1 MYLNMYAIMRETCLH
16 LCMYIFS
23 YCILYRS
30 VVQVVLH
37 RTLLCSIGMHR
48 LVFSCMVFSIFL
60 LHCTI
65 VNRKRLGWV
74 AVNLMIFDDH
84 RCMYCNICCIVVCFD
99 AGTVVCIV
107 TSAILCIVHCIC
119 EWSLC
124 SISKY
129 CVVMCRIVSCQCCVV
144 ACTVTV
150 VCFMVHVSIVV
161 CIVVRIGVRIFLT
174 QCSASHSMHC
184 SMRRGMSLYCI
195 VVLYCLVV
203 CCVGLCGVLS
213 CLYCSMYCSGYCRT
227 YYIVLFCIVVLCCRT
242 YSGLYYVV
250 F

>member
-1 MYLNMYAIMRETCLH
+1 MRETCLH

-23 YCILYRS
+23 YTVPQRS
-30 VVQVVLH
+30 VGSTASNFIVFH
-37 RTLLCSIGMHR
+37 RHASSCIFMHG
-48 LVFSCMVFSIFL
+48 LFNLYCN
-60 LHCTI
+60 CTI
-65 VNRKRLGWV
+65 VNRKRLGRV

-184 SMRRGMSLYCI
+184 SRGMSLYCI
-195 VVLYCLVV
+195 VVL
-203 CCVGLCGVLS
+203 
-213 CLYCSMYCSGYCRT
+213 
-227 YYIVLFCIVVLCCRT
+227 
-242 YSGLYYVV
+242 
-250 F
+250 